1 LERRVKVTEQ
11 DVEYVAGL
19 ANLDLTAAERL
30 RMRTDLNAILE
41 YIDQLSA
48 VETSN
53 VEPMAQ
59 VAQIATAIDTRESGL
74 RADERRECLPREAA
88 LANAPQSDG
97 TFFRVP
103 KVIER

>member
-1 LERRVKVTEQ
+1 MKITQR
-11 DVEYVAGL
+11 DVQYVADL
-19 ANLDLTAAERL
+19 ANLDLTDAERA
-30 RMRTDLNAILE
+30 RMEKDLNAILE
-41 YIDQLSA
+41 YVDQLSEL
-48 VETSN
+48 ETVN

-59 VAQIATAIDTRESGL
+59 VSQIAASGNEASDPL
-74 RADERRECLPREAA
+74 RSDELRGCLPREAA